1 MNYKNSLEGDY
12 VLKDGHIYELAESSK
27 RSVLDTTAFY
37 AKDMGKGVLRGGA
50 KLSEGLLTLIAAGAE
65 KFVLGPEAMK
75 KLDPEGDGIVKDIGE
90 FYKRNIYDNIGE
102 TETLAGGLTEG
113 LAQFIVP
120 GVGYYKLFNSL
131 IKARGVMPFITRALA
146 AEGATVGTAQVAGD
160 PNFAGFLMTIF
171 DVNEQDANTL
181 AGRYLE
187 YLRMP
192 ENVEDGVT
200 ADEVFAEKWK
210 AIQGDIVMGPVG
222 EALGPLLTKFFSGM
236 KKLKSNNKNTIK
248 AINDKMPPAQS
259 TYLSGEAYPTEREI
273 EELGLSKKLVKGEEK
288 LDRGILE
295 YEKKVGIKNKAKDK
309 RFINVAPEIKKGL
322 VEE

>member
-1 MNYKNSLEGDY
+1 
-12 VLKDGHIYELAESSK
+12 
-27 RSVLDTTAFY
+27 
-37 AKDMGKGVLRGGA
+37 MGKGVLRGGA
-50 KLSEGLLTLIAAGAE
+50 KLSEGILTLLAAGAE

-120 GVGYYKLFNSL
+120 GVGYYKLFNGL

-160 PNFAGFLMTIF
+160 PNFAGFLMTVF

-236 KKLKSNNKNTIK
+236 KKMKKSTVKQIGTTVAGTGAASAVASEIK
-248 AINDKMPPAQS
+248 AD
-259 TYLSGEAYPTEREI
+259 
-273 EELGLSKKLVKGEEK
+273 EEEQDVVTQE
-288 LDRGILE
+288 
-295 YEKKVGIKNKAKDK
+295 
-309 RFINVAPEIKKGL
+309 
-322 VEE
+322 

>member
-1 MNYKNSLEGDY
+1 MNKAEERFMNYKNSLEGDY

-120 GVGYYKLFNSL
+120 GVGYYKLFNGL

-236 KKLKSNNKNTIK
+236 KKMKKSTVKQIGTTVAGTGAASAVASEIK
-248 AINDKMPPAQS
+248 AD
-259 TYLSGEAYPTEREI
+259 
-273 EELGLSKKLVKGEEK
+273 EEEQDVVTQE
-288 LDRGILE
+288 
-295 YEKKVGIKNKAKDK
+295 
-309 RFINVAPEIKKGL
+309 
-322 VEE
+322 